1 MKELRAM
8 PIGKVGKRRNVVIP
22 QDICDEVGI
31 QEGDFVEV
39 VADNGT
45 IVIRPKK
52 LVDARE
58 FRAVRESDE
67 VTTI

>member
-1 MKELRAM
+1 M

-39 VADNGT
+39 VAVNDT
-45 IVIRPKK
+45 VVIRPKK
-52 LVDARE
+52 LVDARD
-58 FRAVRESDE
+58 FRVVRDHEE
-67 VTTI
+67 ITTI

>member
-1 MKELRAM
+1 MKEQRAM

-45 IVIRPKK
+45 VVIRPKK

-58 FRAVRESDE
+58 FRSVREHDE

>member
-45 IVIRPKK
+45 VVIRPKK
-52 LVDARE
+52 LVDARD
-58 FRAVRESDE
+58 FRAVREHDE
-67 VTTI
+67 LTTI

>member
-1 MKELRAM
+1 M

-45 IVIRPKK
+45 VVIRPKK
-52 LVDARE
+52 LVDARD
-58 FRAVRESDE
+58 FRAVREHDE
-67 VTTI
+67 LTTI

>member
-1 MKELRAM
+1 MKEQRAM

-45 IVIRPKK
+45 VVIRPKK

-58 FRAVRESDE
+58 FRAVQEHDE